1 MSFIGQT
8 LLDEIT
14 IKHGPAPLMGR
25 FLVAANR
32 EMRSRGVT
40 LALKKDLKEL
50 FAFNER
56 NREHWYRLAPLF
68 DPSFNDIPEEEAYW
82 LAGYDSEGDIVAVHA
97 TRFFD
102 WSETTLEEE
111 FVSLRLWYNE
121 PSRWRMPGEECRIAC
136 EGGKVVTGRCAFVGS
151 MWFRPDFRGRGLSR
165 LLPRISRTVALA
177 RWGIDFNFSFV
188 ESFVIATTLIDQYGY
203 ANYAPGVQFRN
214 GPKGNMDMHLLWMH
228 RDELVADLARGLR
241 QFGEGA
247 ERMIEKPEA
256 NRSPASDRQGR
267 ISRS

>member
-1 MSFIGQT
+1 MLEATMGFIGQS

-32 EMRSRGVT
+32 EMRTRGVT

-111 FVSLRLWYNE
+111 FV
-121 PSRWRMPGEECRIAC
+121 
-136 EGGKVVTGRCAFVGS
+136 
-151 MWFRPDFRGRGLSR
+151 
-165 LLPRISRTVALA
+165 
-177 RWGIDFNFSFV
+177 
-188 ESFVIATTLIDQYGY
+188 
-203 ANYAPGVQFRN
+203 
-214 GPKGNMDMHLLWMH
+214 
-228 RDELVADLARGLR
+228 
-241 QFGEGA
+241 
-247 ERMIEKPEA
+247 
-256 NRSPASDRQGR
+256 
-267 ISRS
+267 